1 MYMRKGDS
9 LASKRDLSLGEY
21 NISKYR
27 YRELKNFC
35 LQYREKKMQL
45 NSITLLGSSGTESN
59 GKGNTISDRT
69 ANDAIRI
76 TEIKRDID
84 MIEASARE
92 ADETIQNY
100 ILANV
105 VDEIPYEYMKAPIG
119 RRQFYAIRRKFF
131 YILSLKKK

>member
-1 MYMRKGDS
+1 MS
-9 LASKRDLSLGEY
+9 NKRDLSLNEY

-45 NSITLLGSSGTESN
+45 NSITLLGSAGTESN
-59 GKGNTISDRT
+59 GKGNAISDRT

-76 TEIKRDID
+76 TELKRDIEI
-84 MIEASARE
+84 IETSARE
-92 ADETIQNY
+92 ADETISKY

-105 VDEIPYEYMKAPIG
+105 VDEISWEYMDAPIG
-119 RRQFYAIRRKFF
+119 RRQFYVARRKFF
-131 YILSLKKK
+131 YILSQKK

>member
-1 MYMRKGDS
+1 M
-9 LASKRDLSLGEY
+9 ANKRDLSLNEY

-45 NSITLLGSSGTESN
+45 NSITLLGSAGAESN

-76 TEIKRDID
+76 AELKNDIAI
-84 MIEASARE
+84 IEASARE
-92 ADETIQNY
+92 ADETISKY

-105 VDEIPYEYMKAPIG
+105 VDEISWEYMDAPIG
-119 RRQFYAIRRKFF
+119 RRQFYAARRKFF
-131 YILSLKKK
+131 YILSQKKK

>member
-1 MYMRKGDS
+1 MCMRKDDS
-9 LASKRDLSLGEY
+9 LSSKRDLSLSEY

-45 NSITLLGSSGTESN
+45 NSITLLGSAGTEN
-59 GKGNTISDRT
+59 NCKGNTISDRT

-76 TEIKRDID
+76 AEIKNDIEL
-84 MIEASARE
+84 IESSARE
-92 ADETIQNY
+92 ADETIQKY

-105 VDEIPYEYMKAPIG
+105 VDEIPYEYMDAPIG
-119 RRQFYAIRRKFF
+119 RRQFYAVRRKFF
-131 YILSLKKK
+131 YILSQKKK